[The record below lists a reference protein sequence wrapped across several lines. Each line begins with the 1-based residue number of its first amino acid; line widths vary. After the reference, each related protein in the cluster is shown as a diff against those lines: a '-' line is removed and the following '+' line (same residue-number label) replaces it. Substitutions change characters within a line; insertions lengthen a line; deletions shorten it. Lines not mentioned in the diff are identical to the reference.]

1 MQALVEQGY
10 ISDTKVVPDNKPTYG
25 IKWLEKECR
34 GRVKVKQEGC
44 SESERVYCIRQKE
57 MGLA

>member
-1 MQALVEQGY
+1 MEQGY
-10 ISDTKVVPDNKPTYG
+10 IPDTKVVSDNKLTYG

-34 GRVKVKQEGC
+34 GRVKVKYEGRL
-44 SESERVYCIRQKE
+44 ESERVYCIRQKE